1 MVEAAERA
9 VILESHPVG
18 PLMMN
23 AYVLG
28 CPVTREAV
36 IVDPGYE
43 PDVILGM
50 LRKHQLRPVHI
61 LCTHGHLDHVGAVAE
76 VKAATGAP
84 VALHPNDL
92 FLYERATEWAPL
104 FGMRVTPPPT
114 PDRFLAEGDEI
125 RFGQFS
131 LRAIH
136 TPGHTPGGM
145 SYLIGTWVF
154 VGDTLF
160 AGSVGR
166 TDLPGGSWS
175 DLIRSIKEKL
185 FPLGDGTIVYS
196 GHGPV
201 TTIGRERR
209 TNPFLQGGDYD

>member
-1 MVEAAERA
+1 MADTKQRPP
-9 VILESHPVG
+9 ILESQPVG

-23 AYVLG
+23 TYVLG

-36 IVDPGYE
+36 IIDPGYE
-43 PDVILGM
+43 PDVILGF
-50 LRKHQLRPVHI
+50 LQKHRLRPVHI
-61 LCTHGHLDHVGAVAE
+61 LCTHGHLDHMGAVAD

-84 VALHPNDL
+84 VAIHPKDL
-92 FLYERATEWAPL
+92 FLYERAPEWATL
-104 FGMRVTPPPT
+104 FGMRVESPPR
-114 PDRFLAEGDEI
+114 PDRYLGDGDEI
-125 RFGQFS
+125 HFGEYV
-131 LRAIH
+131 LRALH

-145 SYLIGTWVF
+145 SFLLGAWVF

-175 DLIRSIKEKL
+175 ELMGSIHEKL
-185 FPLGDGTIVYS
+185 LSLDDRVIVYS
-196 GHGPV
+196 GHGPP

-209 TNPFLQGGDYD
+209 TNPFLQGGAL